1 MIALQIILV
10 CINLVIVIGGFIYVR
25 YRLDKRYVNREVLN
39 EVRQEINQCII
50 ELDNAVLQNV
60 DLINSKTESL
70 KKLIDVSE
78 MKIVQAQDLLREVEK
93 KHNSISQ
100 FAHTKEKESAR
111 GIEKQKEKNQDQELF
126 PFYSPTK
133 IYSDS
138 TKKKKQDIADVTIVK
153 EEKNTIEATIA
164 QMNMEEKI
172 QFLIKKGYSKE
183 KIRETLKI
191 DDGEFELIL
200 NIKNITL

>member
-1 MIALQIILV
+1 MRLKSIIRLV
-10 CINLVIVIGGFIYVR
+10 NS
-25 YRLDKRYVNREVLN
+25 
-39 EVRQEINQCII
+39 
-50 ELDNAVLQNV
+50 
-60 DLINSKTESL
+60 LI
-70 KKLIDVSE
+70 
-78 MKIVQAQDLLREVEK
+78 Q
-93 KHNSISQ
+93 
-100 FAHTKEKESAR
+100 EKESAR

-200 NIKNITL
+200 NIKNITLNLTILYFI